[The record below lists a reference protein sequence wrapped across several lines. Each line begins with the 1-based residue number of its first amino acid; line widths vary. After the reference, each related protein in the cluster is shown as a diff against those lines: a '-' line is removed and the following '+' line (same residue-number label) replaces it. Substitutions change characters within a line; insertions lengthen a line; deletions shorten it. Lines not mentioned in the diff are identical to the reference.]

1 MGDPMRK
8 SGALPALLLLAATA
22 APALAEGHHDRGPQ
36 DLFRLV
42 PLRGGVY
49 ALYGRGGTV
58 GFFVGEDAVAVVDS
72 QFKDIAPGII
82 TEIRKV
88 TDKPIKYLLN
98 THHHVDH
105 VGGNPSF
112 VPFSLIIAHD
122 NVRKRMLSAPADVL
136 RDYPAELEKAR
147 KAGDENAAKFYAEQ
161 IAWAKSVKIEEIAA
175 PLLTFDSELR
185 IHLGGET
192 VQAWHT
198 PPAHT
203 DGDCVVYFE
212 KARVVHMGDL
222 FWNKVV
228 PFIDVAG
235 GGSVL
240 GYLNALDRVLAR
252 VPPDVQ
258 VIAGHGEVS
267 DVAGVQAFRKYVAD
281 VVAVAEKAKRAGVSK
296 EKFLEGADLP
306 EYKGYSGYADRFK
319 DNCSSAY
326 DEVR

>member
-1 MGDPMRK
+1 MK
-8 SGALPALLLLAATA
+8 SIGALVPFLLIAAV
-22 APALAEGHHDRGPQ
+22 APALAEGHHDRDPQ
-36 DLFRLV
+36 DLFHLS

-58 GFFVGEDAVAVVDS
+58 GFFVGEDSVVVVDA

-105 VGGNPSF
+105 VGGNPVF
-112 VPFSLIIAHD
+112 RPFSLIIAHD
-122 NVRKRMLSAPADVL
+122 NVRKRMLSSPADVL
-136 RDYPAELEKAR
+136 RDYPGELEKAR
-147 KAGDENAAKFYAEQ
+147 KAGDQNAAKFYADQ
-161 IAWAKSVKIEEIAA
+161 IEWAKRVKIEEIAA
-175 PLLTFDSELR
+175 PFLTFDSEFR
-185 IHLGGET
+185 IHLAGET
-192 VQAWHT
+192 IQAWHT

-212 KARVVHMGDL
+212 KARVIHMGDL
-222 FWNKVV
+222 FWNKVI

-240 GYLNALDRVLAR
+240 GYLSALDRVLSR

-267 DVAGVQAFRKYVAD
+267 DVAGVQAFRKYVAE
-281 VVAVAEKAKRAGVSK
+281 VVAAAEKAKRAGVSK
-296 EKFLEGADLP
+296 EKFLEEVDLP
-306 EYKGYSGYADRFK
+306 AYKGFSGYSDRFK
-319 DNCSSAY
+319 DNCSAAY